1 MSYIDSYGNNIPPY
15 TLGIA
20 PIPVFTAKSAT
31 GAGTVFLDGL
41 SVRAAAVLV
50 VTTSSGVS
58 AGSVQLQG
66 SNDAVNWYSLGSA
79 VTTSAAS
86 TTTQVVV
93 SSAYSRYV
101 RANVATTI
109 TGGTVAATVGLYG

>member
-1 MSYIDSYGNNIPPY
+1 MSYIDSLGNGIAPH

-20 PIPVFTAKSAT
+20 PIVCFTAKSAL
-31 GAGTVFLDGL
+31 GAGAVLDGL
-41 SVRAAAVLV
+41 SVRSTAVLV

-66 SNDAVNWYSLGSA
+66 SNDATNWYSLGSP

-86 TTTQVVV
+86 TTSQVVV

-101 RANVATTI
+101 RANVATAI
-109 TGGTVAATVGLYG
+109 TGGTVAASVGLYG